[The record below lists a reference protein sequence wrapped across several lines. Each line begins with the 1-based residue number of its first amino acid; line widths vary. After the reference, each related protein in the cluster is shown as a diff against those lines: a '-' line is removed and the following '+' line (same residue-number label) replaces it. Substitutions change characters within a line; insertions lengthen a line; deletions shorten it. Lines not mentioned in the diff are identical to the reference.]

1 MPNHQRLA
9 QAGETEMTADLT
21 LSVFLMSFRR
31 SLIEYRVGAA
41 IDLATPGEVIDVVV
55 RSLDQAL
62 KVTKATQA
70 GKSNDA

>member
-1 MPNHQRLA
+1 
-9 QAGETEMTADLT
+9 MTSDLT

-31 SLIEYRVGAA
+31 SLIEYRIGAA
-41 IDLATPGEVIDVVV
+41 IDTPGEVIDVVV

-70 GKSNDA
+70 GKEVEHGA

>member
-1 MPNHQRLA
+1 
-9 QAGETEMTADLT
+9 MTSDLT

-62 KVTKATQA
+62 KHTKAAQHTA
-70 GKSNDA
+70 GKDCDAKNRP